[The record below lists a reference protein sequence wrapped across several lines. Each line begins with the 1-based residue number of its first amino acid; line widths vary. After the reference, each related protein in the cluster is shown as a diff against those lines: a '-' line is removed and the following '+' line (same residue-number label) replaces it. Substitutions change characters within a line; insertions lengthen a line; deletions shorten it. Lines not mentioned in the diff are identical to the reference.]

1 MKALPIS
8 FVLICLLLQLK
19 SLPSFSQ
26 ATFTTVPA
34 PNGSWGG
41 AAVGTQDRDGFM
53 WFGST
58 GLHKFDGYKYTSY
71 YHDPSDSTSLCLNR
85 VMSVYADSEGTIW
98 VGTTGAG
105 LDRLDPETGIF
116 THFRSDS
123 LDSRTLSSDW
133 VWTILE
139 DRHGKIWVGTEYGG
153 ISILDP
159 DTNTITQ
166 FRHDPDDANS
176 LSNNFV
182 RVLYEDREGTMW
194 VGTGYPYTLEAAEW
208 KGGGLNRFN
217 PTTQNFT
224 HFVHNPNDP
233 ASLIDNRIGSILE
246 DSKGR
251 FWVGTAGDGLHTM
264 DRENGTFKRYP
275 YDAAVPNNL
284 SRPQVRNTISWLED
298 HICFIQEDIIGN
310 IWIGTLTG
318 GLNCFDAETNK
329 VTHYNSLGENQ
340 KDSNQINNF
349 FWSYTSKDGVLW
361 IATRGILYRQDPWRK
376 HIPHYN
382 VNYAVRSVL
391 QDQEGKLWIGTTQG
405 ILVYDSAG
413 NRIRSFV
420 YDPLNKR
427 SLSYNTVNS
436 IIEDRNGAVWI
447 GTDKGLSRYEP
458 KTHDFARFLDGELI
472 LTIQEEGESSLLLG
486 TPDGVALMHKE
497 GGATKLFR
505 ETEGSIGGHNE
516 ISIIRKDKA
525 GQLWVGTTVNG
536 LTTIDQNSKEITNY
550 IPGTRIHSILEASDG
565 QLWVGTNR
573 GLYYSE
579 NSRKGF
585 VVFTN
590 AGARFTQN
598 LVVYNLL
605 EDEQQALWINTSI
618 GLFRLRRDQ
627 TVTFFGENYGFT
639 PPTFATQ
646 NNCFKGKKGDLFF
659 GDNLGN
665 GYYHFFPEHLKANTT
680 APDLHITEF
689 RIADRVVRP
698 GQDGPFALPI
708 SRVKE
713 IALKYNQNVFSFDFA
728 GIHYSS
734 PEDNQHL
741 FKMENLDTDWRK
753 AGSEKTAYY
762 YNIPPGNYTFKLKAA
777 SSDGVWA
784 EKSIAITISPPWW
797 KTWWAYGIYGGLF
810 MAGIFG
816 THMMQKGRVIAAER
830 ERNRDKELLQAKEI
844 EKAYHDLKTTQAQ
857 LVQREKMASLGELT
871 AGIAHEIQNPL
882 NFVNNFSEI
891 NVELLSE
898 LQNGLFNKLNGHEKE
913 EADALFDDLSKNLEK
928 SLFMANV
935 RMLS

>member
-349 FWSYTSKDGVLW
+349 FWSYTSKDG
-361 IATRGILYRQDPWRK
+361 
-376 HIPHYN
+376 
-382 VNYAVRSVL
+382 
-391 QDQEGKLWIGTTQG
+391 
-405 ILVYDSAG
+405 
-413 NRIRSFV
+413 
-420 YDPLNKR
+420 
-427 SLSYNTVNS
+427 
-436 IIEDRNGAVWI
+436 
-447 GTDKGLSRYEP
+447 
-458 KTHDFARFLDGELI
+458 
-472 LTIQEEGESSLLLG
+472 
-486 TPDGVALMHKE
+486 
-497 GGATKLFR
+497 
-505 ETEGSIGGHNE
+505 
-516 ISIIRKDKA
+516 
-525 GQLWVGTTVNG
+525 
-536 LTTIDQNSKEITNY
+536 
-550 IPGTRIHSILEASDG
+550 
-565 QLWVGTNR
+565 
-573 GLYYSE
+573 
-579 NSRKGF
+579 
-585 VVFTN
+585 
-590 AGARFTQN
+590 
-598 LVVYNLL
+598 
-605 EDEQQALWINTSI
+605 
-618 GLFRLRRDQ
+618 
-627 TVTFFGENYGFT
+627 
-639 PPTFATQ
+639 
-646 NNCFKGKKGDLFF
+646 
-659 GDNLGN
+659 
-665 GYYHFFPEHLKANTT
+665 
-680 APDLHITEF
+680 
-689 RIADRVVRP
+689 
-698 GQDGPFALPI
+698 
-708 SRVKE
+708 
-713 IALKYNQNVFSFDFA
+713 
-728 GIHYSS
+728 
-734 PEDNQHL
+734 
-741 FKMENLDTDWRK
+741 
-753 AGSEKTAYY
+753 
-762 YNIPPGNYTFKLKAA
+762 
-777 SSDGVWA
+777 
-784 EKSIAITISPPWW
+784 
-797 KTWWAYGIYGGLF
+797 
-810 MAGIFG
+810 
-816 THMMQKGRVIAAER
+816 
-830 ERNRDKELLQAKEI
+830 
-844 EKAYHDLKTTQAQ
+844 
-857 LVQREKMASLGELT
+857 
-871 AGIAHEIQNPL
+871 
-882 NFVNNFSEI
+882 
-891 NVELLSE
+891 
-898 LQNGLFNKLNGHEKE
+898 
-913 EADALFDDLSKNLEK
+913 
-928 SLFMANV
+928 
-935 RMLS
+935 